1 MRFLYLIEWNFT
13 GFSGVERKIGSQIT
27 VWKKAGHTVRTV
39 IIGKHSCIDDQ
50 LLKNQ
55 DVDFWNIPSYGWMNK
70 LMLDQVIKQCYF
82 VLAFLKYLFTSFD
95 FLYYRQSTLS
105 LAPIFTIGRKLVIDV
120 NSIDVE
126 AKDGIKAIIEPVSK
140 LYRTFLFGRAKLVCF
155 ITNEL
160 KEYYQKKYKL
170 ESESCVVIGN
180 GYANSQFDSEA
191 IQQYFLD
198 KAQKPRIK
206 PCLLFVGSGDTEH
219 YWHGYDKFIRIVA
232 HFPEYDFLLVG
243 EVGDQF
249 NNYLNLTVIN
259 RMETADMPAIF
270 FKADIGVGTLALHRK
285 NMQEASPLK
294 IAEYVFWGLPVITA
308 YDDVNLKGLDFNL
321 QLANIEDNIHSF
333 SLAQI
338 SDFVAKNASR
348 ILNEKERNF
357 ISMQYL
363 ESLRIASIQSQV
375 KKFHE

>member
-13 GFSGVERKIGSQIT
+13 GFSGVERKIGSQVT
-27 VWKKAGHTVRTV
+27 VWKKAGHTVRAV
-39 IIGKHSCIDDQ
+39 IIGKHRCIDEQ
-50 LLKNQ
+50 LIKDP
-55 DVDFWNIPSYGWMNK
+55 DVDFWNIPSYSWMNK
-70 LMLDQVIKQCYF
+70 LMLDQLIKQSYF
-82 VLAFLKYLFTSFD
+82 ILAFLKYLFTSFD
-95 FLYYRQSTLS
+95 FVYYRQSTLS
-105 LAPIFTIGRKLVIDV
+105 LAPLFALGRKLIIDV

-126 AKDGIKAIIEPVSK
+126 AKDGLKAIIEPVSK
-140 LYRTFLFGRAKLVCF
+140 FYRTFLFGRAKLVCF

-160 KEYYQKKYKL
+160 NAYYQEKYKL
-170 ESESCVVIGN
+170 AQENCVVIGN
-180 GYANSQFDSEA
+180 GSANSQFDVEA
-191 IQQYFLD
+191 IQHYFLN
-198 KAQKPRIK
+198 KAQKPRVK

-219 YWHGYDKFIRIVA
+219 YWHGYDKFIHIVA

-249 NNYLNLTVIN
+249 KNHTNLTVIN

-321 QLANIEDNIHSF
+321 ELANIEDNIHPS
-333 SLAQI
+333 SLEQI
-338 SDFVAKNASR
+338 RAFVVKNASR
-348 ILNEKERNF
+348 ILNEKERNL
-357 ISMQYL
+357 ISMEYL
-363 ESLRIASIQSQV
+363 ESLRMASVQSHL
-375 KKFHE
+375 KELHE